1 MAPERGFLWTSR
13 VHKRGPS
20 ALRKHGKVMVRH
32 RSMEI
37 MRITCG
43 ARTRAGHPCRRKGT
57 GKGRRCRNHGGRST
71 GPRTI
76 EGRERIA
83 SAQRARWQRWRLYNA
98 RVLPELSRKQE
109 LRHIRTF
116 DALTATG
123 VQAAKRMNPHYA
135 PRLAR
140 RARREAENRFTIDL
154 MRNNPQPRGQQSSY
168 MLPKCERIRSPWRK
182 KSP

>member
-1 MAPERGFLWTSR
+1 
-13 VHKRGPS
+13 
-20 ALRKHGKVMVRH
+20 
-32 RSMEI
+32 MEI

-109 LRHIRTF
+109 LRLTKRF

-123 VQAAKRMNPHYA
+123 VQAAKLMNPQYG
-135 PRLAR
+135 PRFAR
-140 RARREAENRFTIDL
+140 RAQREAENRLALEL
-154 MRNNPQPRGQQSSY
+154 MQENPEMRDNPGPRRQQSY
-168 MLPKCERIRSPWRK
+168 MTRRLWSR
-182 KSP
+182 